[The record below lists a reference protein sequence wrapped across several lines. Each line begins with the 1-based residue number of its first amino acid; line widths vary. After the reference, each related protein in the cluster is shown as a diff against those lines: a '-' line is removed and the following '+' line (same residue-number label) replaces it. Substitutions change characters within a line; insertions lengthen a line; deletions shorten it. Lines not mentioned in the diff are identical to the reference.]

1 MKKYTVF
8 ADYVATKIVG
18 EVVADNKEE
27 AVDKLKDKVEMNLS
41 LCMDC
46 EENFIDGLRIPDG
59 GIYAES

>member
-18 EVVADNKEE
+18 EVVADSKEE
-27 AVDKLKDKVEMNLS
+27 AVEKLKDKVEMNIS
-41 LCMDC
+41 LCRDC

-59 GIYAES
+59 GIYAEG